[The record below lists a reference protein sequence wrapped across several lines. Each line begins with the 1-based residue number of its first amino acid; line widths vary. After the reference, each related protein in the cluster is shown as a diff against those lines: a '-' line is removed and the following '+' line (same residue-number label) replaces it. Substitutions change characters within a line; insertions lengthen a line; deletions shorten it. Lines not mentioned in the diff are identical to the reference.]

1 MSLEILKDIAWLG
14 AGLVLGAGG
23 VFFLREIFFKE
34 ELDSP
39 GLREELKE
47 AQVRLETK
55 SREIK
60 TLQDTVRYAVSPTD
74 LAAALAGIVS
84 IVTRHLEVDLVA
96 FLLLD
101 EVSQELVTQPGAY
114 GLEKEEQMY
123 RISLL
128 DENSSSVR
136 VFRTGKPFVA
146 GDAQDDP
153 GVITHYAK
161 LWDIRSLIVVPVSK
175 RGHPWGVMRV
185 GSRKPYAFTQEHIDL
200 MSAIAEDAAI
210 IIEMSVLNQQL
221 IADREQLRALSRM
234 KDEFVSTVSHEFKT
248 PLTTLAGFLGLML
261 EGEIGPISE
270 DQRRFMVMAKNAVE
284 RLSNMVSDLLD
295 ISRLESGMKMEIRA
309 FSLTPLISSILESHK
324 LEAASAKKEI
334 HWDYP
339 KNLPEVLADQ
349 KWISVVIENLV
360 SNALKFTNPGGRI
373 TVCVFGKGDWVE
385 TVVEDDG
392 IGLSQEALSHI
403 FEKFYRAL
411 NARELNIPGT
421 GLGLAISKK
430 ILDLNGGRLWLE
442 SVLGKGTRAHFAI
455 YSVNRYGVSGQNKAE
470 TAQEA

>member
-1 MSLEILKDIAWLG
+1 MA
-14 AGLVLGAGG
+14 
-23 VFFLREIFFKE
+23 
-34 ELDSP
+34 
-39 GLREELKE
+39 
-47 AQVRLETK
+47 
-55 SREIK
+55 
-60 TLQDTVRYAVSPTD
+60 
-74 LAAALAGIVS
+74 
-84 IVTRHLEVDLVA
+84 
-96 FLLLD
+96 
-101 EVSQELVTQPGAY
+101 
-114 GLEKEEQMY
+114 
-123 RISLL
+123 
-128 DENSSSVR
+128 NSSSVR
-136 VFRTGKPFVA
+136 VFKTGKPFVA

-373 TVCVFGKGDWVE
+373 TVSVFGKGDWVE